1 MAEALQTAIRFKA
14 ATRQKLERELGYS
27 RGYLSK
33 ILNGTVEMRVRHVFE
48 ILGVLGI
55 EPWEFFQLAYPAPA
69 YGKGKKAAAQTPSV
83 RAAPLAPADD
93 ELDERIRKGLLKLL
107 MGIRA

>member
-1 MAEALQTAIRFKA
+1 MAEALQTALRYKDG
-14 ATRQKLERELGYS
+14 TRQKLERELGYS
-27 RGYLSK
+27 RGYISK
-33 ILNGTVEMRVRHVFE
+33 ILNGTVEMRVRHIFE
-48 ILGVLGI
+48 ILGALGI

-69 YGKGKKAAAQTPSV
+69 GAKGKKVGSTGFSVQAAVPS
-83 RAAPLAPADD
+83 PADD